1 MDDTREIDAAR
12 DTFEE
17 GANSGTSCRV
27 EIEAIELDM
36 MWVKKERAYKKK
48 KESPIE
54 SLDRATLNLS

>member
-1 MDDTREIDAAR
+1 MDDTREIDDTR
-12 DTFEE
+12 ETFEE

-48 KESPIE
+48 KKVPSK
-54 SLDRATLNLS
+54 A